1 MKNKFIISILFL
13 IFFQKSFA
21 ENLNIQSKE
30 IFIDKKTKTTVFKNE
45 VVAIDD
51 KKNIFKGDYAEYKKD
66 LKLLKSIGET
76 SIETSKGY
84 FLTGSNITFDNL
96 NNNIDNHNF
105 NVPFEVYKIR
115 SKFFIFI
122 F

>member
-1 MKNKFIISILFL
+1 MKNKFIISILFS

-45 VVAIDD
+45 VVAVDD

-66 LKLLKSIGET
+66 LKLLKSVGET
-76 SIETSKGY
+76 SIETSRGVKWQIKGNY
-84 FLTGSNITFDNL
+84 EQICERSSG
-96 NNNIDNHNF
+96 
-105 NVPFEVYKIR
+105 IR
-115 SKFFIFI
+115 
-122 F
+122 